1 MKVIAIG
8 SPKGGVGKS
17 TTVLYLANAAA
28 QRGLRVAVIDRDES
42 RHLSELLLRRRSLL
56 REGVVLLDGDDVPSD
71 GYDIVFIDSPPGV
84 TAIRALHE
92 ADLIIVPVP
101 PEEQGVVNLPR
112 YLRNV
117 EAQRRAGARG
127 LRLVAIQ
134 PTMVKPRRLHRH
146 LLQTIAAIA
155 RRHDPPL
162 LVLTPIPD
170 RARIAEY
177 DLSAPDYAPSAQEL
191 FTHVQLA

>member
-1 MKVIAIG
+1 VKVIAVG

-17 TTVLYLANAAA
+17 TTVLYLATAAA
-28 QRGLRVAVIDRDES
+28 QRGLRVAIIDRDES
-42 RHLSELLLRRRSLL
+42 RHLTELLRRRKGLL
-56 REGVVLLDGDDVPSD
+56 CNGVALLEGDDVPKD
-71 GYDIVFIDSPPGV
+71 GYDIVFIDTPPGV

-92 ADLIIVPVP
+92 ADLVIVPVP

-117 EAQRRAGARG
+117 EAQRRGGAHG

-146 LLQTIAAIA
+146 LLQTIVAIA
-155 RRHDPPL
+155 ARHDPPL
-162 LVLTPIPD
+162 LVLTPVPD

-191 FTHVQLA
+191 FAHVQLA